1 MQANLID
8 CTNLGMVRDTAIS
21 KVSGDKAEFAY
32 DNRNIRITVNQDNTA
47 LSVTNEKGT
56 ERKLSI
62 SGTLLGQCILNNQL
76 ILFVKDTIQMPHK
89 DCIIKVI
96 EDDNTYKSEYLYSG
110 NLNFSL
116 NYPIETLGYYES
128 ESVQKVYWVDGLNP
142 TRFINIASTKIQTNN
157 DTQFDCK
164 GTIYKVPNVTIT
176 KDYSEIGNFTG
187 GTVQYFITYYN
198 KFGTETGI
206 VWQSDLQYTSKYD
219 RGCKEGEQAQC
230 VFKLNISNVDTT
242 NYEYLR
248 IYATHKSSSNGTPLT
263 YIVADLD
270 TSTLND
276 TITYTD
282 DGVGLTA
289 FPTGNLNFIG
299 GETIIASTLDQKDD
313 TLFLGDITLPKTIIP
328 TDSNLY
334 ITLTN
339 LQEETYESGN
349 VIVPTSSLDISFSY
363 KSLPTP
369 EFKGTYSHK
378 NQLNE
383 SQEEIA
389 GFKYREVYRFAIQ
402 FQTTKGEWT
411 NPIYIGDKYC
421 DLSPK
426 LENRTYQI
434 AQAQYKM
441 NPNAVAALTQWN
453 SQNIHDQFINVR
465 LLVAEVTN
473 LDRRILAQGVV
484 NPTMFNYYDRLQN
497 KPYSI
502 NSWMFRP
509 RQSQLTNRHYDCMQ
523 EQSSQ
528 YAEIQGIT
536 KKHIPG
542 FDPTD
547 GNDKENSYALL
558 IGLSGDWI
566 TNHDV
571 AYVLYKYI
579 TDGQIDFYEPSK
591 DLEGNVV
598 QIINDKQGRHNKLTE
613 TIVRLPQDKDGNR
626 INFSTKDKAR
636 QWLVENLVADLG
648 MTDAMIPTAQELKEM
663 ARASATTN
671 NPDLIWSIV
680 GASIAT
686 VAAVVATCLTFGSG
700 APAGAIAIGAVWSGV
715 IASIGT
721 VGAAAGTAG
730 IATLANQLKDA
741 PDVDKTFAEKGFY
754 TLLPDFF
761 HSLENK
767 GKFATQYYDWVNS
780 LFNEADENGN
790 YIGTQ
795 ILTEQTFI
803 DYLNE
808 EDNRATLLQQIG
820 RLSFKTPKE
829 LDAETKR
836 EQYYV
841 DESVVTLNS
850 PDLED
855 TQQTIDNSQALKLD
869 LIGTIP
875 ITAVQGDVSM
885 YTATNG
891 VSSNA
896 STLNSIIANPY
907 LTSNV
912 EGLINGPLY
921 QDIELK
927 WIFNAT
933 DNKWPDIIPGI
944 SVDSYKIFMWNRDT
958 SWSCYIPGVN
968 IINPMSIAIDNTI
981 KDGMEKD
988 YINYIPAIPKKKVI
1002 ANLRYSHNTT
1012 YQDSIHTLDIES
1024 PRVFTQGYD
1033 GITSFY
1039 SNDTYRTYYGN
1050 VNKLSINT
1058 DGYVLLKGNGQPAWA
1073 QPDNSSY
1080 NKYVYD
1086 PISIKFNSTDHVV
1099 IPLKWRDIQTILPI
1113 NTLESYINLNDY
1125 YDKLSTQLIIEGV
1138 KFDKGVNTTSFWRA
1152 FDVSVLTQDTFNI
1165 DDVNGSF
1172 LTVETTILDGQ
1183 NYRYLGEITLPSNG
1197 SANIQFIQFTEQL
1210 NYLALQSVNLTT
1222 GKTEDIPVEATCYS
1236 HSTTIELVD
1245 LQGNVVQSKVVNNI
1259 DKGTVVQFSNLTAGT
1274 YIVYLIPKLTYMST
1288 TRLDL
1293 RVDAKDNVVQCIIQA
1308 NLTVQGGLQ
1317 ETIDIVNQ
1325 INQDQVSWI
1334 ETNPYLFIGELVK
1347 QYVDY
1352 DTWLGG
1358 ISQSALEQLTWNVC
1372 SLKVPIISND
1382 IQIFKTWG
1390 DTYYQRWDCMKTFP
1404 TTEEDKNSI
1413 VDILSF
1419 MVESHQNLDGRCDIN
1434 RGVTNLVNARP
1445 TNFNLFND
1453 AYNQTDNLFQYKIL
1467 DTKFEDNTQENQ
1479 VVWSL
1484 TKNILDDIDKWTQ
1497 ISTVNYLNLN
1507 GTYGRLRKIINVNDV
1522 LLAFQDTGISTINY
1536 NQKAAMSTV
1545 EGIPVQLG
1553 NTNKVDGYTT
1563 VSNKIGCHNK
1573 WSINLNSTGLY
1584 FIDDYNQ
1591 SLNRYSAQNGIESIS
1606 NLQGF
1611 TQWCKDNINGTIWTP
1626 KNYTAFKLSFD
1637 ELTKDLY
1644 IINDK
1649 EALVYNAQLQR
1660 FVSFMDYPKCPLITN
1675 YQLNSIALHQDRFG
1689 IELYK
1694 MFTGY
1699 YNNLL
1704 GVQQPYWMTYRLNPS
1719 AYTDNLF
1726 TNFTYIADIIPAGT
1740 SLDNTDITSTAHQ
1753 TFTSVEAWNEYQHG
1767 MLDLTTVKNRHRHS
1781 KDRFRIWRGDIPRDG
1796 DTRTKHINGGNR
1808 MRNPWLYFKLHKDTT
1823 GDTNKM
1829 VFHNL
1834 TVTYYK

>member
-47 LSVTNEKGT
+47 LSITNEKGT
-56 ERKLSI
+56 IEALSI
-62 SGTLLGQCILNNQL
+62 EGTLIGQCILNNQL
-76 ILFVKDTIQMPHK
+76 ILFIKDSIQDRIVKI
-89 DCIIKVI
+89 I
-96 EDDNTYKSEYLYSG
+96 EDDNTYKDEELYSG
-110 NLNFSL
+110 NLNFNL
-116 NYPIETLGYYES
+116 DHPIETLGYYES
-128 ESVQKVYWVDGLNP
+128 ENVQKVYWVDGLNS
-142 TRFINIASTKIQTNN
+142 TRFINIASTNIQANN

-164 GTIYKVPNVTIT
+164 GTIYKVPNVTVT
-176 KDYSEIGNFTG
+176 KDYSEVGNFIG

-206 VWQSDLQYTSKYD
+206 VWQSDLQYTTKYD

-230 VFKLNISNVDTT
+230 VFKLNISNIDTI
-242 NYEYLR
+242 NYDYLR
-248 IYATHKSSSNGTPLT
+248 IYATHRSSKNSTPLT
-263 YIVADLD
+263 YIVADLE
-270 TSTLND
+270 TSTLNN

-289 FPTGNLNFIG
+289 FPTGDLNFIG
-299 GETIIASTLDQKDD
+299 GQTIIASTLDQKDD

-334 ITLTN
+334 KALTN
-339 LQEETYESGN
+339 LEEVTYESGK
-349 VIVPTSSLDISFSY
+349 VIVPTSSKDISFSH

-369 EFKGTYSHK
+369 EFKNTYSHK
-378 NQLNE
+378 NQLDE

-402 FQTTKGEWT
+402 FQTSKGEWT

-421 DLSPK
+421 YEPPQ
-426 LENRTYQI
+426 LENGTYQI
-434 AQAQYKM
+434 AQAQYTM
-441 NPNAVAALTQWN
+441 NPTAVTELTKWN
-453 SQNIHDQFINVR
+453 SDSTHEKFINVR

-484 NPTMFNYYDRLQN
+484 NPTMFNYYDRIQN

-536 KKHIPG
+536 KKYIPG

-547 GNDKENSYALL
+547 VDGEKANSYALL

-566 TNHDV
+566 TNHDI
-571 AYVLYKYI
+571 AYVLYKY
-579 TDGQIDFYEPSK
+579 TNDGYIDFYEPFT
-591 DLEGNVV
+591 DPEGNTV
-598 QIINDKQGRHNKLTE
+598 QIINDKQGRHNKLYKE
-613 TIVRLPQDKDGNR
+613 AIVRIPKDDNGKP
-626 INFSTKDKAR
+626 INFKTKDKAR
-636 QWLVENLVADLG
+636 QWLVENLAADLG

-663 ARASATTN
+663 ARASLTTD
-671 NPDLIWSIV
+671 NPDLIWSII
-680 GASIAT
+680 GASLAT
-686 VAAVVATCLTFGSG
+686 VASVALSICTFG
-700 APAGAIAIGAVWSGV
+700 AGTGPSIAGITAVWSG
-715 IASIGT
+715 ILGAIGT

-730 IATLANQLKDA
+730 VATLAKQLEEA
-741 PDVDKTFAEKGFY
+741 PDIDTTFAEKGFY
-754 TLLPDFF
+754 TLLPGFQ
-761 HSLENK
+761 HSLKNK
-767 GKFATQYYDWVNS
+767 GNFQNQYSEWLDS

-790 YIGTQ
+790 YIGTKQ
-795 ILTEQTFI
+795 EPDTTFI
-803 DYLNE
+803 TYLKDG
-808 EDNRATLLQQIG
+808 DNKATLLQQVG

-836 EQYYV
+836 EQYYI
-841 DESVVTLNS
+841 DESIVTLNS

-855 TQQTIDNSQALKLD
+855 NQYTIDNSQALKLD

-891 VSSNA
+891 VLSNA
-896 STLNSIIANPY
+896 STLNSVIANSY
-907 LTSNV
+907 STTKV

-921 QDIELK
+921 QDMQLN
-927 WIFNAT
+927 WTFNSE
-933 DNKWPDIIPGI
+933 DKWPDIIPGI
-944 SVDSYKIFMWNRDT
+944 AVDSYKIFMWNRDT

-968 IINPMSIAIDNTI
+968 IINPMSVAIDNTA

-988 YINYIPAIPKKKVI
+988 YLNYIPAIPKKKVI

-1024 PRVFTQGYD
+1024 PHIFMQGYD
-1033 GITSFY
+1033 GITPFY

-1050 VNKLSINT
+1050 VHNLSINT
-1058 DGYVLLKGNGQPAWA
+1058 DGYVLLKGNDQPAWT
-1073 QPDNSSY
+1073 QPEDNASK
-1080 NKYVYD
+1080 KYIYD
-1086 PISIKFNSTDHVV
+1086 PISIKFNSTDHVLV
-1099 IPLKWRDIQTILPI
+1099 PLKWDEKLKLQTILPSL
-1113 NTLESYINLNDY
+1113 NNNLYNIENY
-1125 YDKLSTQLIIEGV
+1125 YPITQNSIIEGFGRNDS
-1138 KFDKGVNTTSFWRA
+1138 KTIDRISIPST
-1152 FDVSVLTQDTFNI
+1152 DVSGGTNSGDNFPLLMQDEKPYYTKQYKFTANTLLTIGCNEFNI
-1165 DDVNGSF
+1165 
-1172 LTVETTILDGQ
+1172 ETSKVDANYMKIADEQSGEDYVGISCSISTLDGNVIINGIVSKQ
-1183 NYRYLGEITLPSNG
+1183 NQTSIQVIVGAGDCIIKYAPVGYCIVEEFDENHPAV
-1197 SANIQFIQFTEQL
+1197 SAN
-1210 NYLALQSVNLTT
+1210 
-1222 GKTEDIPVEATCYS
+1222 ATLS
-1236 HSTTIELVD
+1236 GELVI
-1245 LQGNVVQSKVVNNI
+1245 QQSDYFVNSYDI
-1259 DKGTVVQFSNLTAGT
+1259 LTWT
-1274 YIVYLIPKLTYMST
+1274 EP
-1288 TRLDL
+1288 
-1293 RVDAKDNVVQCIIQA
+1293 
-1308 NLTVQGGLQ
+1308 
-1317 ETIDIVNQ
+1317 
-1325 INQDQVSWI
+1325 
-1334 ETNPYLFIGELVK
+1334 NPYLFIGELVK
-1347 QYVDY
+1347 QNTDY
-1352 DTWLGG
+1352 NNWLGG
-1358 ISQSALEQLTWNVC
+1358 VSQQALEQLTWNIC
-1372 SLKVPIISND
+1372 SLKVPIDVPN
-1382 IQIFKTWG
+1382 IQISKTWG

-1404 TTEEDKNSI
+1404 TTEEDKNSV

-1419 MVESHQNLDGRCDIN
+1419 MVESHQNLDGRCDVN

-1453 AYNQTDNLFQYKIL
+1453 AYTQPDNLFQYKIL

-1497 ISTVNYLNLN
+1497 INTVNYLNLN
-1507 GTYGRLRKIINVNDV
+1507 GTYGRLRKIINANDV

-1536 NQKAAMSTV
+1536 NQKAAISTV

-1563 VSNKIGCHNK
+1563 VSDKIGCHNK

-1591 SLNRYSAQNGIESIS
+1591 SLNKYSTQNGIESIS

-1611 TQWCKDNINGTIWTP
+1611 TQWFKDNINGTIWTP

-1644 IINDK
+1644 IINET

-1660 FVSFMDYPKCPLITN
+1660 FISFMDYPKCPLITN
-1675 YQLNSIALHQDRFG
+1675 QQLNSIALYQNG
-1689 IELYK
+1689 SNLELYK
-1694 MFTGY
+1694 MFKGA
-1699 YNNLL
+1699 YNKLL
-1704 GVQQPYWMTYRLNPS
+1704 GKQQPYWMTYRLNPS

-1726 TNFTYIADIIPAGT
+1726 TNFTYIADIIPSLT
-1740 SLDNTDITSTAHQ
+1740 SLDNTNITNTAHQ

-1767 MLDLTTVKNRHRHS
+1767 TLNLTTVKNRHRHS

-1796 DTRTKHINGGNR
+1796 DTLTKHINGGNR
-1808 MRNPWLYFKLHKDTT
+1808 MRNPWLYLKLYKDTT

>member
-21 KVSGDKAEFAY
+21 KISGDKAEFAY

-47 LSVTNEKGT
+47 LSITNEKGT
-56 ERKLSI
+56 ERTLLI
-62 SGTLLGQCILNNQL
+62 SGMLLGQCILNNQL
-76 ILFVKDTIQMPHK
+76 ILFVKDTIQMPNK
-89 DCIIKVI
+89 DCIIKII
-96 EDDNTYKSEYLYSG
+96 EDDNTYKSEVLYSG
-110 NLNFSL
+110 DLNFNL

-128 ESVQKVYWVDGLNP
+128 ENVQKVYWVDGLNP
-142 TRFINIASTKIQTNN
+142 TRFINIASTKIQANN

-164 GTIYKVPNVTIT
+164 GTIYKIPNVTIT
-176 KDYSEIGNFTG
+176 KDYSKTGSFIG

-206 VWQSDLQYTSKYD
+206 VWQSDLQYTTKHD

-230 VFKLNISNVDTT
+230 VFKLNISNIDTT

-248 IYATHKSSSNGTPLT
+248 IYATHRSSQNGTPLT

-270 TSTLND
+270 TSTLTD

-282 DGVGLTA
+282 DGVGLIT
-289 FPTGNLNFIG
+289 FPTGDLNFIG
-299 GETIIASTLDQKDD
+299 GQTIIASTLDQKDD

-334 ITLTN
+334 TTLTH
-339 LQEETYESGN
+339 LQEENYEDGN

-369 EFKGTYSHK
+369 EFKDTYSHK

-383 SQEEIA
+383 SQEEIT
-389 GFKYREVYRFAIQ
+389 GFKYREVYRFAVQ
-402 FQTTKGEWT
+402 FQTSKGEWT

-421 DLSPK
+421 NLSPK
-426 LENRTYQI
+426 LENGVYQI
-434 AQAQYKM
+434 AQAQYTM
-441 NPNAVAALTQWN
+441 NSNAVAALTQWN
-453 SQNIHDQFINVR
+453 SDNTHDTFINVR

-473 LDRRILAQGVV
+473 LDRRILAQGVI
-484 NPTMFNYYDRLQN
+484 NPTMFNYYDRIQN

-542 FDPTD
+542 FDPTNVD
-547 GNDKENSYALL
+547 TKENSYALL

-566 TNHDV
+566 TDHDI
-571 AYVLYKYI
+571 AYVVYKYI
-579 TDGQIDFYEPSK
+579 NDGQIDFYKPSK
-591 DLEGNVV
+591 DPEGNIV
-598 QIINDKQGRHNKLTE
+598 QIINDKQGRHNKLVGTP
-613 TIVRLPQDKDGNR
+613 IVRIPKDADGNR

-636 QWLVENLVADLG
+636 QWLVENLSEDLG
-648 MTDAMIPTAQELKEM
+648 MTDAMIPTSQELKEM
-663 ARASATTN
+663 ARASIFSN

-680 GASIAT
+680 GASIVTIAS
-686 VAAVVATCLTFGSG
+686 VVATCLTFGAGLPLAGLG
-700 APAGAIAIGAVWSGV
+700 AGGVWSGI
-715 IASIGT
+715 IAGIGT
-721 VGAAAGTAG
+721 VGAAAGTASV
-730 IATLANQLKDA
+730 ATLAKNLEKA

-754 TLLPDFF
+754 TLLPEFK

-767 GKFATQYYDWVNS
+767 GKFETQYSDWLDS
-780 LFNEADENGN
+780 LFYEADEDGN
-790 YIGTQ
+790 YIGTKQ
-795 ILTEQTFI
+795 VTEQTFV

-808 EDNRATLLQQIG
+808 GDRRATLLQQIG

-836 EQYYV
+836 EQYYI

-850 PDLED
+850 PDLAD
-855 TQQTIDNSQALKLD
+855 NQYTIDNSQALKLD

-875 ITAVQGDVSM
+875 IIAVQGDVSM
-885 YTATNG
+885 YTSTNG
-891 VSSNA
+891 VLANA
-896 STLNSIIANPY
+896 STLNSVIANPY
-907 LTSNV
+907 PTSNI

-921 QDIELK
+921 QDMELK
-927 WIFNAT
+927 WTFNTT
-933 DNKWPDIIPGI
+933 DNEWPDITPGI
-944 SVDSYKIFMWNRDT
+944 AVDSYKIFMWNRDT
-958 SWSCYIPGVN
+958 SWSCYIPGAN

-981 KDGMEKD
+981 KEGMEKD
-988 YINYIPAIPKKKVI
+988 YLNYIPAIPKKKVI

-1012 YQDSIHTLDIES
+1012 YQDSIHTLEIES

-1039 SNDTYRTYYGN
+1039 SNDAYRTYYGN
-1050 VNKLSINT
+1050 VNNLSINT
-1058 DGYVLLKGNGQPAWA
+1058 DGYVLLKGNGQPIWA
-1073 QPDNSSY
+1073 QPEDSAY
-1080 NKYVYD
+1080 NKYIYD
-1086 PISIKFNSTDHVV
+1086 PISIKFNSTDHAL
-1099 IPLKWRDIQTILPI
+1099 IPLRWDNKNYVILPYL
-1113 NTLESYINLNDY
+1113 NQESQMQMADY
-1125 YDKLSTQLIIEGV
+1125 YEGLTENLIIEGFSKDGDWTTESLKCDTYSDNIQV
-1138 KFDKGVNTTSFWRA
+1138 NSDQHSTQYGGYTYLSIYQVSITKPTIYEFTDIDVSFWDKGPIWYDYEGNETQETNGLGVSKRGVFAIHIKDIISGYMKASFYLKEGETKKITL
-1152 FDVSVLTQDTFNI
+1152 SP
-1165 DDVNGSF
+1165 GSY
-1172 LTVETTILDGQ
+1172 TILYGTVPEINITGYDFDLEQ
-1183 NYRYLGEITLPSNG
+1183 PNYPSHVILEYSGGGSCTLKYMTD
-1197 SANIQFIQFTEQL
+1197 NIYTVKDQIQL
-1210 NYLALQSVNLTT
+1210 NWN
-1222 GKTEDIPVEATCYS
+1222 EE
-1236 HSTTIELVD
+1236 
-1245 LQGNVVQSKVVNNI
+1245 
-1259 DKGTVVQFSNLTAGT
+1259 
-1274 YIVYLIPKLTYMST
+1274 
-1288 TRLDL
+1288 
-1293 RVDAKDNVVQCIIQA
+1293 
-1308 NLTVQGGLQ
+1308 
-1317 ETIDIVNQ
+1317 
-1325 INQDQVSWI
+1325 
-1334 ETNPYLFIGELVK
+1334 NPYLFIGELVK

-1352 DTWLGG
+1352 NNWLGG
-1358 ISQSALEQLTWNVC
+1358 TTQQALQQLSWNTC
-1372 SLKVPIISND
+1372 SLATQIHSD
-1382 IQIFKTWG
+1382 TIQILKTWG

-1419 MVESHQNLDGRCDIN
+1419 MVESHQNLDGRCDVN
-1434 RGVTNLVNARP
+1434 RGITNLVNARP
-1445 TNFNLFND
+1445 TNFNLFNNV
-1453 AYNQTDNLFQYKIL
+1453 YNQTDNLFQYKIL

-1484 TKNILDDIDKWTQ
+1484 TKNVLDNIDKWTQ
-1497 ISTVNYLNLN
+1497 INTVNYLNLN

-1573 WSINLNSTGLY
+1573 WSINLNSAGLY

-1591 SLNRYSAQNGIESIS
+1591 SLNRYSTQNGIESIS

-1611 TQWCKDNINGTIWTP
+1611 TQWFKDNINGTIWKPT
-1626 KNYTAFKLSFD
+1626 NYTAFKLSFD

-1644 IINDK
+1644 IVNDK
-1649 EALVYNAQLQR
+1649 EALVYNTSLQR

-1675 YQLNSIALHQDRFG
+1675 YQLNSIALYQNKFG
-1689 IELYK
+1689 LELHS
-1694 MFTGY
+1694 MFKGG

-1719 AYTDNLF
+1719 TYTDNLF
-1726 TNFTYIADIIPAGT
+1726 TNFTYIADIIPSGT

-1767 MLDLTTVKNRHRHS
+1767 VLDLTTVKNRHRHS

-1796 DTRTKHINGGNR
+1796 DTLTTHINGGNR
-1808 MRNPWLYFKLHKDTT
+1808 MRNPWLYLKLYKDTT

>member
-21 KVSGDKAEFAY
+21 KISGDKAEFAY

-56 ERKLSI
+56 KRKLVI
-62 SGTLLGQCILNNQL
+62 NGVLLGQCILNNQL
-76 ILFVKDTIQMPHK
+76 ILFVKDTLQMPNT
-89 DCIIKVI
+89 DCIVKII
-96 EDDNTYKSEYLYSG
+96 EYGDTYKSEYLYSG
-110 NLNFSL
+110 NLNFNL
-116 NYPIETLGYYES
+116 NHPIETLGYYES

-142 TRFINIASTKIQTNN
+142 TRFINIASTKIQVNN

-176 KDYSEIGNFTG
+176 KDYSKTGNFIG
-187 GTVQYFITYYN
+187 GAVQYFITYYN

-206 VWQSDLQYTSKYD
+206 VWQSDLQYTTKHD

-230 VFKLNISNVDTT
+230 VFKLNISNIDTT

-248 IYATHKSSSNGTPLT
+248 IYATHRSSQNGTPLT

-282 DGVGLTA
+282 DGVGLTD
-289 FPTGNLNFIG
+289 FPTGDLNFIG
-299 GETIIASTLDQKDD
+299 GQTIIASTLDQKDD

-334 ITLTN
+334 TTLTN

-349 VIVPTSSLDISFSY
+349 VIVPTSTLDISFSY

-383 SQEEIA
+383 SQEEIT
-389 GFKYREVYRFAIQ
+389 GFKYREVYRFAVQ

-421 DLSPK
+421 NLSPK
-426 LENRTYQI
+426 LENGIYQI
-434 AQAQYKM
+434 AQAQYTM
-441 NPNAVAALTQWN
+441 NSDAVAALTQWN
-453 SQNIHDQFINVR
+453 NDNTHDVFINVR

-473 LDRRILAQGVV
+473 LDRRILAQGVI
-484 NPTMFNYYDRLQN
+484 NPTMFNYYDRIQN

-542 FDPTD
+542 FDPTNV
-547 GNDKENSYALL
+547 GDKENSYALL

-566 TNHDV
+566 TNHDI
-571 AYVLYKYI
+571 AYVVYKYI
-579 TDGQIDFYEPSK
+579 NDGQIDFYEPYK
-591 DLEGNVV
+591 DPEGNTV
-598 QIINDKQGRHNKLTE
+598 QIINDKQGRHNKLVGTP
-613 TIVRLPQDKDGNR
+613 IVRIPQDADGNS

-636 QWLVENLVADLG
+636 QWLVENLSEDLG
-648 MTDAMIPTAQELKEM
+648 MTDAMIPTSQELKDM
-663 ARASATTN
+663 ARASKLSN
-671 NPDLIWSIV
+671 NPDLGWSIA
-680 GASIAT
+680 GG
-686 VAAVVATCLTFGSG
+686 VVATIAAVALSICTFG
-700 APAGAIAIGAVWSGV
+700 AGAGPSIAGISGV
-715 IASIGT
+715 WAGILGAIGT

-730 IATLANQLKDA
+730 VATLAKQLEKA
-741 PDVDKTFAEKGFY
+741 PDVDKTFAKKGFY
-754 TLLPDFF
+754 TLLPEFE
-761 HSLENK
+761 HSLEKK
-767 GKFATQYYDWVNS
+767 GEFETQYSNWLDS

-790 YIGTQ
+790 YIGTTQ
-795 ILTEQTFI
+795 SIESTFVK
-803 DYLNE
+803 YLNE
-808 EDNRATLLQQIG
+808 GDKRATLLQQIG

-836 EQYYV
+836 EQYYI

-850 PDLED
+850 PDLAD
-855 TQQTIDNSQALKLD
+855 NQYTIDNSQALKLD

-891 VSSNA
+891 VLSNA
-896 STLNSIIANPY
+896 STLNSVMANPY
-907 LTSNV
+907 PTTTI

-921 QDIELK
+921 QDMELK
-927 WIFNAT
+927 WTFNTT
-933 DNKWPDIIPGI
+933 DKKWPDISPGI
-944 SVDSYKIFMWNRDT
+944 AVDSYKIFMWNRDT

-968 IINPMSIAIDNTI
+968 IINPMSIAIDNI
-981 KDGMEKD
+981 NQDDIEKD
-988 YINYIPAIPKKKVI
+988 YLNYIPAIPKKKVI

-1012 YQDSIHTLDIES
+1012 YQNSIHTLDIES

-1050 VNKLSINT
+1050 VNNLSLNT
-1058 DGYVLLKGNGQPAWA
+1058 DGYVLLKGNGQPAWP
-1073 QPDNSSY
+1073 QPEDSVY
-1080 NKYVYD
+1080 NKYIYD
-1086 PISIKFNSTDHVV
+1086 PISIKFNSTDHAL
-1099 IPLKWRDIQTILPI
+1099 IPLRWDNRNYVILPHL
-1113 NTLESYINLNDY
+1113 NQESQMQMSDY
-1125 YDKLSTQLIIEGV
+1125 YEGLTDNLIIEGFIKDGDWITERLKCDTYSDSIQV
-1138 KFDKGVNTTSFWRA
+1138 NSDQHSTQYGGDTYLSIYQVNITNTTTYEFTDVDVSFWDKGPIWYDYEGNETQETNGLGISQRGVFAIHIKDNTSGYTKA
-1152 FDVSVLTQDTFNI
+1152 TFYLEE
-1165 DDVNGSF
+1165 G
-1172 LTVETTILDGQ
+1172 ETKK
-1183 NYRYLGEITLPSNG
+1183 ITLSPGSYTIIYGTVPQINITGYNFDLEQPDYPSHVILNYSGGG
-1197 SANIQFIQFTEQL
+1197 SCTVKYMIDNIYTVKDQVQL
-1210 NYLALQSVNLTT
+1210 NWN
-1222 GKTEDIPVEATCYS
+1222 EE
-1236 HSTTIELVD
+1236 
-1245 LQGNVVQSKVVNNI
+1245 
-1259 DKGTVVQFSNLTAGT
+1259 
-1274 YIVYLIPKLTYMST
+1274 
-1288 TRLDL
+1288 
-1293 RVDAKDNVVQCIIQA
+1293 
-1308 NLTVQGGLQ
+1308 
-1317 ETIDIVNQ
+1317 
-1325 INQDQVSWI
+1325 
-1334 ETNPYLFIGELVK
+1334 NPYLFIGELVK

-1352 DTWLGG
+1352 NTWLGG
-1358 ISQSALEQLTWNVC
+1358 TTQQALQQLSWNTC
-1372 SLKVPIISND
+1372 SLATQVHSD
-1382 IQIFKTWG
+1382 TIQILKTWG

-1419 MVESHQNLDGRCDIN
+1419 MVESHQNLDGRCDVN
-1434 RGVTNLVNARP
+1434 RGITNLVNARP

-1453 AYNQTDNLFQYKIL
+1453 VYNQTDNLFQYKIL

-1484 TKNILDDIDKWTQ
+1484 TKNILDNIDKWTQ
-1497 ISTVNYLNLN
+1497 INTVNYLNLN

-1573 WSINLNSTGLY
+1573 WSINLNSAGLY

-1591 SLNRYSAQNGIESIS
+1591 SLNRYSTQNGIESIS

-1611 TQWCKDNINGTIWTP
+1611 TQWFKDNINGTIWKPT
-1626 KNYTAFKLSFD
+1626 NYTAFKLSFD

-1644 IINDK
+1644 IVNDK
-1649 EALVYNAQLQR
+1649 EALVYNTSLQR

-1675 YQLNSIALHQDRFG
+1675 YQLNSIALYQNKFG
-1689 IELYK
+1689 LELHS
-1694 MFTGY
+1694 MFKGG

-1719 AYTDNLF
+1719 TYTDNLF
-1726 TNFTYIADIIPAGT
+1726 TNFTYIADIIPSGT

-1767 MLDLTTVKNRHRHS
+1767 VLDLTTVKNRHRHS

-1796 DTRTKHINGGNR
+1796 DTLTTHINGGNR
-1808 MRNPWLYFKLHKDTT
+1808 MRNPWLYLKLYKDTT

>member
-248 IYATHKSSSNGTPLT
+248 IYATHRSSQNGTPLT

-270 TSTLND
+270 TSILNE
-276 TITYTD
+276 TISYTD
-282 DGVGLTA
+282 NGTGLTA
-289 FPTGNLNFIG
+289 FPTEDLRFIG
-299 GETIIASTLDQKDD
+299 GETVIASTLDQKDD

-334 ITLTN
+334 TTLTN
-339 LQEETYESGN
+339 RQKEVYESGN
-349 VIVPTSSLDISFSY
+349 VIIPTSSLDISFSY

-378 NQLNE
+378 NQLDE

-389 GFKYREVYRFAIQ
+389 GFKYREVYRFAVQ

-421 DLSPK
+421 DLPPK
-426 LENRTYQI
+426 LENGTYQI

-441 NPNAVAALTQWN
+441 NSNAVAALTQWN
-453 SQNIHDQFINVR
+453 SDNTHDGFLNVR

-473 LDRRILAQGVV
+473 LDRRILAQGVI

-509 RQSQLTNRHYDCMQ
+509 RQSQLTNRHYECMKV
-523 EQSSQ
+523 QSDQ
-528 YAEIQGIT
+528 FAEIQGIT
-536 KKHIPG
+536 KTPSPS
-542 FDPTD
+542 FDPTNQD
-547 GNDKENSYALL
+547 GSENSYALL
-558 IGLSGDWI
+558 IGLTGDWI
-566 TNHDV
+566 SNCSV
-571 AYVLYKYI
+571 AYVWYKYAN
-579 TDGQIDFYEPSK
+579 DGYIDTYDDTEHGKILHPNQGFHNTIISSGYGAKKFSSKKEARQWLFECLSK
-591 DLEGNVV
+591 DLE
-598 QIINDKQGRHNKLTE
+598 L
-613 TIVRLPQDKDGNR
+613 
-626 INFSTKDKAR
+626 
-636 QWLVENLVADLG
+636 
-648 MTDAMIPTAQELKEM
+648 TDAMVPTENELKDM
-663 ARASATTN
+663 ARANALTD
-671 NPDLIWSIV
+671 NPDAVWKIV

-686 VAAVVATCLTFGSG
+686 IASVVLAVLTVG
-700 APAGAIAIGAVWSGV
+700 AGAG
-715 IASIGT
+715 ASIILSGSAWGAAIAAMST
-721 VGAAAGTAG
+721 VGAAAGVSGVAA
-730 IATLANQLKDA
+730 IAQQLDDA
-741 PDVDKTFAEKGFY
+741 PDIDKEFAKKGFY
-754 TLLPDFF
+754 TLLPQFN
-761 HSLENK
+761 HSNQNKKEFENQYK
-767 GKFATQYYDWVNS
+767 SWIDGLFKQTTTPQYNQKFISFLNDSSA
-780 LFNEADENGN
+780 LNG
-790 YIGTQ
+790 
-795 ILTEQTFI
+795 
-803 DYLNE
+803 
-808 EDNRATLLQQIG
+808 ATLIQQVG
-820 RLSFKTPKE
+820 RLNFKTAKE
-829 LDAETKR
+829 LDAEHQR

-841 DESVVTLNS
+841 DESVLTLNS
-850 PDLED
+850 PDLD
-855 TQQTIDNSQALKLD
+855 TTEVIINDSQALRLD

-875 ITAVQGDVSM
+875 INAVQGDSVM
-885 YTATNG
+885 YTNTNG
-891 VSSNA
+891 VFQYA
-896 STLNSIIANPY
+896 DAIPKIVVKGYDT
-907 LTSNV
+907 TDV
-912 EGLINGPLY
+912 EGLISSAY
-921 QDIELK
+921 QDITLDN
-927 WIFNAT
+927 WIAV
-933 DNKWPDIIPGI
+933 DNKWPNI
-944 SVDSYKIFMWNRDT
+944 SPSINLDSYKTFMWHRDT

-968 IINPMSIAIDNTI
+968 IEDPMGLNLSDTET
-981 KDGMEKD
+981 KPLLQ
-988 YINYIPAIPKKKVI
+988 YIPAIPRKKVI
-1002 ANLRYSHNTT
+1002 ANLRYSANTN
-1012 YQDSIHTLDIES
+1012 YQSEIHSISIES
-1024 PRVFTQGYD
+1024 PKVFNSGYD
-1033 GITSFY
+1033 GLTRFT
-1039 SNDTYRTYYGN
+1039 SNDTQRNYYGN
-1050 VNKLSINT
+1050 CDTLCLNL
-1058 DGYVLLKGNGQPAWA
+1058 DGYILLKSNGKPMWTG
-1073 QPDNSSY
+1073 Y
-1080 NKYVYD
+1080 NKYTGEYTNTVPTVYD
-1086 PISIKFNSTDHVV
+1086 PVHIKYNSSSHIV
-1099 IPLKWRDIQTILPI
+1099 IPTLWKDEQVILPYTQNEKQVHLLNYYNDI
-1113 NTLESYINLNDY
+1113 TLNSIIEGLPLYQSGLILYQLSTTNGVLYGNTTGDNTLEFAEQWNIVETLSPGITVALESELVIGDTVLQLTVDQTISLKQAIIDKVFFDKTKTFYDAISQHYAIFEDGKWVEKHTNTIDNTEHILYEFVSTNVDVNNLVSEISDYDPKTQEALYNAWLDVIKSSYPKPSFTHNNDTQINTW
-1125 YDKLSTQLIIEGV
+1125 KQTQL
-1138 KFDKGVNTTSFWRA
+1138 SW
-1152 FDVSVLTQDTFNI
+1152 
-1165 DDVNGSF
+1165 
-1172 LTVETTILDGQ
+1172 VED
-1183 NYRYLGEITLPSNG
+1183 
-1197 SANIQFIQFTEQL
+1197 
-1210 NYLALQSVNLTT
+1210 
-1222 GKTEDIPVEATCYS
+1222 
-1236 HSTTIELVD
+1236 H
-1245 LQGNVVQSKVVNNI
+1245 
-1259 DKGTVVQFSNLTAGT
+1259 
-1274 YIVYLIPKLTYMST
+1274 
-1288 TRLDL
+1288 
-1293 RVDAKDNVVQCIIQA
+1293 
-1308 NLTVQGGLQ
+1308 
-1317 ETIDIVNQ
+1317 
-1325 INQDQVSWI
+1325 
-1334 ETNPYLFIGELVK
+1334 PYLFIGELVK

-1352 DTWLGG
+1352 DNWLGG
-1358 ISQSALEQLTWNVC
+1358 ISQQALEQLTWNVC
-1372 SLKVPIISND
+1372 SGNVKLILDTNIDFGDQVMPLSLEPQLDNIEGGLEGNPIEINKIS
-1382 IQIFKTWG
+1382 ITKTWG

-1404 TTEEDKNSI
+1404 TTEEDKNSV

-1419 MVESHQNLDGRCDIN
+1419 MVESHQNLDGRCDVN
-1434 RGVTNLVNARP
+1434 RGIINLVNARP

-1704 GVQQPYWMTYRLNPS
+1704 GVQQPYWITYRLNPS